1 MIDANDRF
9 NAVITFQHGQ
19 YTRILSPTSILDIR
33 ASYGRFTSKF
43 PDAQTSTVT
52 AASLAFW

>member
-33 ASYGRFTSKF
+33 ASYGRFTS
-43 PDAQTSTVT
+43 
-52 AASLAFW
+52 